1 MEKISKITLT
11 ADNGVFKG
19 LIHEIAH
26 AVIYKKE
33 LKKFKI
39 IFSAN
44 ILETSI
50 IITEKKRFKVIP
62 EDWIKLQQFLENKT
76 VNLVFTKILE

>member
-76 VNLVFTKILE
+76 FNLVFKKILE